1 MIAWLRHH
9 RHSAAQALRRIAS
22 AASALSVLVI
32 GVTLALPLGGYTLM
46 ANLQSWLPASA
57 YRADVSVFFA
67 AGTASSEIDRVASGL
82 RARAGV
88 KEVRFVPRE
97 AALAALKKSTGLS
110 DLIGALPENPLPD
123 ALVVV
128 LDSQDG
134 ELAQHVASG
143 ARSIKSVASAQVD
156 SAWIRRL
163 DAMLSLARSAVLVLA
178 IVLGA
183 GLLAIVFNTI
193 RLQIVTQR
201 DEIEVLRLVGA
212 TDSYI
217 RRPFLYF
224 GSLEGALGGLA
235 ALAIVAGS
243 LAALQAD
250 VSRLSGLY
258 GSGFRLSLPGGA
270 NCVALVA
277 VSAFLGWLGAA
288 ASVSKYLHN
297 IRHA

>member
-9 RHSAAQALRRIAS
+9 WLSAGQALKRVAS
-22 AASALSVLVI
+22 GASLLSMLVI

-46 ANLQSWLPASA
+46 ANVQSWLPAAA

-67 AGTASSEIDRVASGL
+67 AGTARTEADRVASGL
-82 RARAGV
+82 RTRSGV

-97 AALAALKKSTGLS
+97 AALESLKKSTGLG

-134 ELAQHVASG
+134 NLAESVAAG
-143 ARSIKSVASAQVD
+143 ARASKSVASAQVD

-163 DAMLSLARSAVLVLA
+163 DALLGVARSAVLILSV
-178 IVLGA
+178 VLGL
-183 GLLAIVFNTI
+183 GLLAVIFNTI

-201 DEIEVLRLVGA
+201 DEIEVLKLIGA

-224 GSLEGALGGLA
+224 GGIQGALGGLA

-243 LAALQAD
+243 LAALQSD
-250 VSRLSGLY
+250 VGRLSALY
-258 GSGFRLSLPGGA
+258 GGAFQLSLPQWRDCA
-270 NCVALVA
+270 VLML
-277 VSAFLGWLGAA
+277 VSAILGWTGAA
-288 ASVSKYLHN
+288 ASVSRHLQN
-297 IRHA
+297 IRPS

>member
-46 ANLQSWLPASA
+46 TNLQSWFPASA
-57 YRADVSVFFA
+57 YRPDVSVFFA
-67 AGTASSEIDRVASGL
+67 AGTAPPEIERVASGL

-128 LDSQDG
+128 LERQDG
-134 ELAQHVASG
+134 ELAERVASS
-143 ARSIKSVASAQVD
+143 ARSVKSVASAQVD

-163 DAMLSLARSAVLVLA
+163 DAMLALARSAVLLLA
-178 IVLGA
+178 LVLGVA
-183 GLLAIVFNTI
+183 LLAVVFNTI

-217 RRPFLYF
+217 QRPFLYF
-224 GSLEGALGGLA
+224 GSLQGALGGLA

-250 VSRLSGLY
+250 VGRLSALY
-258 GSGFRLSLPGGA
+258 GAGFRLSLPDWRDCA
-270 NCVALVA
+270 VLVA
-277 VSAFLGWLGAA
+277 ASALLGWAGAA
-288 ASVSKYLHN
+288 ASVSRHLHH
-297 IRHA
+297 IRPG